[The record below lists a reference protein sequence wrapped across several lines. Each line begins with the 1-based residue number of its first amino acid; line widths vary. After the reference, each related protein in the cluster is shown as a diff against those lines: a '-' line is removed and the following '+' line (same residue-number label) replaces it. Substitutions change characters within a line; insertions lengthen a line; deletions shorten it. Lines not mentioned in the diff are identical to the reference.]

1 MVGGESTITYSFY
14 SWIPDKTYLK
24 GDGRARIRDELLN
37 SLWKYKGFALG
48 LDLNLM
54 EAFKNFEQPISRKPI
69 SEFDVCAFYQK
80 DPCDFIIDY
89 PKIGKLIYHS
99 TGKKFHFL

>member
-1 MVGGESTITYSFY
+1 
-14 SWIPDKTYLK
+14 
-24 GDGRARIRDELLN
+24 
-37 SLWKYKGFALG
+37 
-48 LDLNLM
+48 M

-80 DPCDFIIDY
+80 DPCDFIIIDY
-89 PKIGKLIYHS
+89 PKGGKLIYHS